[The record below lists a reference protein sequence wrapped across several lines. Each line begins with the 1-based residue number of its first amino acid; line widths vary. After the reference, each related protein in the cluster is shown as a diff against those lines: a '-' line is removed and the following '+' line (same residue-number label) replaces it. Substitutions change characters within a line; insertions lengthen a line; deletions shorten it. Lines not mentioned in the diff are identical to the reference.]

1 MTEQTKPVLKTY
13 FTTGSKPTE
22 AQFGDLIDTFVT
34 ETSAA
39 FGNAATGT
47 VVSNIAGVSA
57 NPANNTLSAVLDN
70 VISGSQ
76 GALLFRGANVW
87 QSLSP
92 GTTGQLLASGGAG
105 ADVSWSTA
113 TGAGTVTS
121 VSAGNGL
128 TASTNPITTTG
139 AIQLKDIPAQT
150 IMVNPTTVS
159 AAPVGTTLTRMI
171 DSVVSGSQGSVL
183 YRNATSWVALAP
195 GTTGQ
200 VLTAGGVSAN
210 PSWAAAGG
218 GWTSTF
224 LTGDQTNLTTA
235 YVAASGLSF
244 NVASSANYSFRARLF
259 FNTTNATGDF
269 KYVVSGPA
277 TPVLI
282 RYSRAHFAS
291 DNSAIAATINTAFSV
306 EQITAVG
313 SAGSGWAD
321 ISGTLQNGA
330 NAGQITIKF
339 ALTGAAGT
347 GTMYGGSVLEYA
359 TVQ

>member
-1 MTEQTKPVLKTY
+1 MSEQTKPVLKTY
-13 FTTGSKPTE
+13 FTTGSRPTE

-34 ETSAA
+34 ESSAA

-70 VISGSQ
+70 VISGSH
-76 GALLFRGANVW
+76 GALLFRGTNVW
-87 QSLSP
+87 QSLTP

-113 TGAGTVTS
+113 TGTGTVTS
-121 VSAGNGL
+121 VSAGSGL

-171 DSVVSGSQGSVL
+171 DSVVSGSHGSVL

-210 PSWAAAGG
+210 PSWAAADG

-224 LTGDQTNLTTA
+224 LTGDQTNTSTT

-244 NVASSANYSFRARLF
+244 NIAASTKYSFRAKLY
-259 FNTTNATGDF
+259 FNNSNSTGDF
-269 KYVVSGPA
+269 KYLVSGPSSPTLVRISSTYYA
-277 TPVLI
+277 PGDTTLMPRVD
-282 RYSRAHFAS
+282 S
-291 DNSAIAATINTAFSV
+291 AFSV
-306 EQITAVG
+306 ERLATTG
-313 SAGSGWAD
+313 SAGGGFAMID
-321 ISGTLQNGA
+321 GIIQNGA
-330 NAGQITIKF
+330 SAADVTIKF
-339 ALTGAAGT
+339 ALTIAAGT
-347 GTMYGGSVLEYA
+347 GTMYGGSILEYS